1 MNAQLNDT
9 MAQHRSAE
17 QRRGGEQA
25 RIATEVPA
33 MRGRSRDY
41 APITRPRVEP
51 GRTSTALEAG
61 RPMGGAVTKRVVIV
75 GAGFAGLELATRL
88 SESLGDAVHVTLIHK
103 NDSFYFGFSKLDVLL
118 GRQAPA
124 DVLLRYRDIANERV
138 EFRQATVTAI
148 DPFHRRVITDEGSYD
163 ADFLA
168 VALGAEYDLAAT
180 PGFGQRGFEY
190 YSLAGAERLRDALA
204 DFTGGRVVISVLGHP
219 FKCPPAPFEGA
230 FLLHDLLVKQGVRDA
245 VDIRMTFPMAA
256 PVPVTQEVSQLFFRA
271 LDERGIQY
279 APKELVVGLDP
290 RARTARL
297 ASGGSVP
304 YDLFIGIPVHRAPA
318 VVKRSGLA
326 PGGWVPVDQTNLTTR
341 FPGVYALGDVATGD
355 RTVAK
360 AGIFAEAAAR
370 VVAQDIAARVRGA
383 KSPPPYQGDGPCYVE
398 FGGGLVGKIEVNFL
412 GGPAPT
418 ARIVPPSRELAA
430 EKAAFAA
437 TRRQAWFGLDT
448 HQVPATMAA
457 ARERD

>member
-1 MNAQLNDT
+1 MKK
-9 MAQHRSAE
+9 H
-17 QRRGGEQA
+17 
-25 RIATEVPA
+25 
-33 MRGRSRDY
+33 
-41 APITRPRVEP
+41 
-51 GRTSTALEAG
+51 
-61 RPMGGAVTKRVVIV
+61 VVIV

-88 SESLGDAVHVTLIHK
+88 SDSLRDAVQVTLIDR

-118 GRQAPA
+118 GRQAPTDA
-124 DVLLRYRDIANERV
+124 LLHYSDIANEAV
-138 EFRQATVTAI
+138 EFRRETVTAI
-148 DPFHRRVITDEGSYD
+148 DAVKRRVITDRGSYE

-180 PGFGQRGFEY
+180 PGFQRGGFEY

-204 DFTGGRVVISVLGHP
+204 EFTSGRVLLSVLGHP

-230 FLLHDLLVKQGVRDA
+230 FLLHDLLVKRGVRDA

-256 PVPVTQEVSQLFFRA
+256 PVPVTKEVSQLFFRA
-271 LDERGIQY
+271 LDERAIQY
-279 APKELVVGLDP
+279 APQELVVGLDP

-297 ASGGSVP
+297 ASGGSLP

-326 PGGWVPVDQTNLTTR
+326 PDGWVPVDQTNLTTR
-341 FPGVYALGDVATGD
+341 FPGVYALGDVATGG

-370 VVAQDIAARVRGA
+370 VVAQDIAARIRGT
-383 KSPPPYQGDGPCYVE
+383 KSPPPYEGDGPCYVE

-418 ARIVPPSRELAA
+418 ARILPPSRELAA
-430 EKAAFAA
+430 EKHAFAA
-437 TRRQAWFGLDT
+437 ARRQSWFGLDT
-448 HQVPATMAA
+448 RVVPGAMTT
-457 ARERD
+457 ARVRG